1 MKNLKFIFII
11 ALFSTSCK
19 NKTVENTNPLAQ
31 STIPQGGAV
40 SEVKTEENNV
50 KLTDAQLQNGK
61 IQVGKAEMRSLKGI
75 LKVNGVIDV
84 PPQNLISVSFPM
96 GGYLKKTDLLPGM
109 PIKKGQIIATLEDAA
124 YIQLQQDYLT
134 TSAKLDYLQLDL
146 ARQQELNAQKINA
159 EKTLQQVQSEL
170 RLQQISQK
178 GLAEKL
184 RLIGINPNNLTENN
198 MTRTVSVYSP
208 INGYV
213 SKVNV
218 NIGKYLAPTDVM
230 FQLVNTDDIHAN
242 LTVFEK
248 DIPKLKIGQKLTVTV
263 PSLPNKKYAAEI
275 ILIGRDLNENR
286 AVEVHCHFENYDHK
300 LSPGMF
306 LSADIETTET
316 NALSVPN
323 DAVVR
328 FENKHFIFIEKEK
341 GIFEMVEVELGV
353 MDKTHTQI
361 HPLSVGVHSDS
372 INSLS
377 NVPLVTQG
385 AYAILSKMKNTAEE

>member
-1 MKNLKFIFII
+1 MENLKYIIII

-19 NKTVENTNPLAQ
+19 NKPVE
-31 STIPQGGAV
+31 STPSV
-40 SEVKTEENNV
+40 SEAKMAENAVKF
-50 KLTDAQLQNGK
+50 TDAQLQNGK
-61 IQVGKAEMRSLKGI
+61 IQVGKAELRSLKGI
-75 LKVNGVIDV
+75 LKVNGIIDV
-84 PPQNLISVSFPM
+84 PPQNLVSVSFPM
-96 GGYLKKTDLLPGM
+96 GGYLKNTKLLPGM
-109 PIKKGQIIATLEDAA
+109 PIKKGQVIATLEDAS

-134 TSAKLDYLQLDL
+134 VSAKLDYLQLDL
-146 ARQQELNAQKINA
+146 ARQQELNTQKINA
-159 EKTLQQVQSEL
+159 EKTLQQVQSDY

-178 GLAEKL
+178 ALAEKL
-184 RLIGINPNNLTENN
+184 RLIGINPNDLTENN
-198 MTRTVSVYSP
+198 MTRTVSIYSP

-248 DIPKLKIGQKLTVTV
+248 DIPKVRIGQKLTVTV
-263 PSLPNKKYAAEI
+263 PSFPNKTYLAEI

-286 AVEVHCHFENYDHK
+286 AVEVHCHFENEDHK

-306 LSADIETTET
+306 LSANIETAET
-316 NALSVPN
+316 NALVVPN

-328 FENKHFIFIEKEK
+328 FENKFFIFIEKEH
-341 GIFEMVEVELGV
+341 GVFDMIEVALGV
-353 MDKTHTQI
+353 TDKMFSQINPLPIESGQVSILDISTQKI
-361 HPLSVGVHSDS
+361 VV
-372 INSLS
+372 
-377 NVPLVTQG
+377 QG

>member
-1 MKNLKFIFII
+1 MKNLKLIFII

-19 NKTVENTNPLAQ
+19 NKTVE
-31 STIPQGGAV
+31 STLSVLEEKTAENI
-40 SEVKTEENNV
+40 VKF
-50 KLTDAQLQNGK
+50 TDVQLQNGK
-61 IQVGKAEMRSLKGI
+61 IQIGKAEMRSLKGI
-75 LKVNGVIDV
+75 LKVNGSIDV
-84 PPQNLISVSFPM
+84 PPQNLVSVSFPM
-96 GGYLKKTDLLPGM
+96 GGYLKNTNLLPGM
-109 PIKKGQIIATLEDAA
+109 PIKKGQVIATLEDAA

-134 TSAKLDYLQLDL
+134 ISAKLDYLQLDL
-146 ARQQELNAQKINA
+146 NRQQELNAQKINA
-159 EKTLQQVQSEL
+159 EKTLQQVQSEF

-178 GLAEKL
+178 GMAEKL

-198 MTRTVSVYSP
+198 MTRTVSIYSP
-208 INGYV
+208 ISGYV

-263 PSLPNKKYAAEI
+263 PSLPNKNYAAEI

-286 AVEVHCHFENYDHK
+286 AVEVHCHFENEDHK

-306 LSADIETTET
+306 LSADIQTTET
-316 NALSVPN
+316 NALTVPN

-328 FENKHFIFIEKEK
+328 FENKQFIFIEKGK
-341 GIFEMVEVELGV
+341 GVFEMMEVVLGV
-353 MDKTHTQI
+353 MDKQFSQI
-361 HPLSVGVHSDS
+361 IPLSISDIS
-372 INSLS
+372 KQNI
-377 NVPLVTQG
+377 VIQG
-385 AYAILSKMKNTAEE
+385 AYSILSKMKNTTEE

>member
-1 MKNLKFIFII
+1 MKNLKYIIII

-19 NKTVENTNPLAQ
+19 NKPVESTNPLTQ
-31 STIPQGGAV
+31 SVIPQGGTV
-40 SEVKTEENNV
+40 SEVKMAENAV
-50 KLTDAQLQNGK
+50 KFTDAQLQNGK
-61 IQVGKAEMRSLKGI
+61 IQVGKAELRSLKGI
-75 LKVNGVIDV
+75 LKVNGTIDV
-84 PPQNLISVSFPM
+84 PPQNLVSVSFPM
-96 GGYLKKTDLLPGM
+96 GGYLKNTNLLPGM
-109 PIKKGQIIATLEDAA
+109 PIKKGQVIATLEDAS

-134 TSAKLDYLQLDL
+134 VSAKLDYLQLDL
-146 ARQQELNAQKINA
+146 ARQQELNTQKINA
-159 EKTLQQVQSEL
+159 EKTLQQVQSDY

-178 GLAEKL
+178 GYAEKL

-198 MTRTVSVYSP
+198 MTRTVSIYSP
-208 INGYV
+208 ISGYV

-248 DIPKLKIGQKLTVTV
+248 DIPKLKIGQKLRVTV
-263 PSLPNKKYAAEI
+263 PSIPNKNYAAEI

-286 AVEVHCHFENYDHK
+286 AVEVHCHFENEDHK

-316 NALSVPN
+316 NALTVPN

-328 FENKHFIFIEKEK
+328 FENKYFIFIEKEH
-341 GIFEMVEVELGV
+341 GVFDMIEVALGV
-353 MDKTHTQI
+353 TDKMFSQI
-361 HPLSVGVHSDS
+361 NPLSISDIS
-372 INSLS
+372 SQKI
-377 NVPLVTQG
+377 VTQG

>member
-1 MKNLKFIFII
+1 MKNLRYIIII

-19 NKTVENTNPLAQ
+19 NKPVE
-31 STIPQGGAV
+31 STPSV
-40 SEVKTEENNV
+40 SEAKTAENAVKF
-50 KLTDAQLQNGK
+50 TDAQLQNGK
-61 IQVGKAEMRSLKGI
+61 IQVGKAELRNLKGI
-75 LKVNGVIDV
+75 LKVNGIIDV

-96 GGYLKKTDLLPGM
+96 GGYLKNTHLLPGM
-109 PIKKGQIIATLEDAA
+109 PIKKGQIIATLEDAS

-134 TSAKLDYLQLDL
+134 VSAKLDYLQLDL
-146 ARQQELNAQKINA
+146 SRQQELNTQKINA
-159 EKTLQQVQSEL
+159 EKTLQQVQSDY

-178 GLAEKL
+178 ALAEKL

-198 MTRTVSVYSP
+198 MTRTVSIYSP
-208 INGYV
+208 ISGYV

-248 DIPKLKIGQKLTVTV
+248 DIPKVKIGQKLRVTV
-263 PSLPNKKYAAEI
+263 PSLPNKSYAAEI

-286 AVEVHCHFENYDHK
+286 AVEVHCHFENEDHK

-306 LSADIETTET
+306 LSAEVETTET
-316 NALSVPN
+316 NALTVPN

-328 FENKHFIFIEKEK
+328 FENKYFIFIEKEH
-341 GIFEMVEVELGV
+341 GVFDMTEVALGV
-353 MDKTHTQI
+353 TDKMFSQITPLPIESGQVSISDMSTQKI
-361 HPLSVGVHSDS
+361 
-372 INSLS
+372 
-377 NVPLVTQG
+377 VTQG
-385 AYAILSKMKNTAEE
+385 AYTILSKMKNTAEE

>member
-1 MKNLKFIFII
+1 MKNLIFII
-11 ALFSTSCK
+11 ALFSTSCN
-19 NKTVENTNPLAQ
+19 NKALE
-31 STIPQGGAV
+31 STPSV
-40 SEVKTEENNV
+40 SEEKIAENVVKF
-50 KLTDAQLQNGK
+50 TDIQLQNGK
-61 IQVGKAEMRSLKGI
+61 IQVGKAEMRTLKGI

-96 GGYLKKTDLLPGM
+96 GGYLKKTDLLTGM
-109 PIKKGQIIATLEDAA
+109 PVKKGQVIATLEDAS
-124 YIQLQQDYLT
+124 YIQFQQDYLT
-134 TSAKLDYLQLDL
+134 VSAKLDYLQLDL
-146 ARQQELNAQKINA
+146 MRQQELNAQKINA
-159 EKTLQQVQSEL
+159 DKTLQQVQSEV

-178 GLAEKL
+178 GMAEKL
-184 RLIGINPNNLTENN
+184 RLIGINPNNLTENS

-263 PSLPNKKYAAEI
+263 PSLPNKTYAAEI
-275 ILIGRDLNENR
+275 ILIGRDLNESR
-286 AVEVHCHFENYDHK
+286 AVEVHCHFNNYDHK

-306 LSADIETTET
+306 LSADIQTTET
-316 NALSVPN
+316 NALTVPN
-323 DAVVR
+323 DAIVR
-328 FENKHFIFIEKEK
+328 FENKQFIFIEKEK
-341 GIFEMVEVELGV
+341 GVFEMEEVELGV
-353 MDKTHTQI
+353 IDKMYSQI
-361 HPLSVGVHSDS
+361 HPLSIS
-372 INSLS
+372 SLS
-377 NVPLVTQG
+377 TVNIVTQG

>member
-19 NKTVENTNPLAQ
+19 NKTVE
-31 STIPQGGAV
+31 STPSV
-40 SEVKTEENNV
+40 SEEKTTENVVKF
-50 KLTDAQLQNGK
+50 TDIQLQNGK
-61 IQVGKAEMRSLKGI
+61 IQVGKAEMRTLKGI

-96 GGYLKKTDLLPGM
+96 GGYLKKTDLLTGM
-109 PIKKGQIIATLEDAA
+109 PVKKGQVIATLEDAS

-134 TSAKLDYLQLDL
+134 VSAKLDYLQLDL
-146 ARQQELNAQKINA
+146 TRQQELNAQKINA
-159 EKTLQQVQSEL
+159 DKTLQQVQSEV

-178 GLAEKL
+178 ALAEKL

-263 PSLPNKKYAAEI
+263 PSLPNKNYAAEI
-275 ILIGRDLNENR
+275 ILIGRDLNESR
-286 AVEVHCHFENYDHK
+286 AVEVHCHFNNYDHK

-306 LSADIETTET
+306 LSADIQTTET
-316 NALSVPN
+316 NILTVPN
-323 DAVVR
+323 DAIVR
-328 FENKHFIFIEKEK
+328 FENKQFIFIEKEK
-341 GIFEMVEVELGV
+341 GVFEMEEVELGV
-353 MDKTHTQI
+353 MDKMYSQV
-361 HPLSVGVHSDS
+361 HPLSISDIS
-372 INSLS
+372 KQNI
-377 NVPLVTQG
+377 VTQG
-385 AYAILSKMKNTAEE
+385 AYSILSKLKNRAEE